1 MFESLT
7 ARLQS
12 IFSKLRGKARLSPQ
26 DIDSALREVRLSLL
40 EADVHYKVVKE
51 FLEKV
56 RQRALGE
63 EVMSSFTPAQQVV
76 KIVRDEMINILGK
89 EASLRFASSPPTII
103 MLMGLQGGGKTTTA
117 GKLALMLKRQG
128 KNVLLVATDVRRP
141 AAVQQLQ
148 KVGKAVGCEVFSPDG
163 EENPIEIAKRG
174 VAYARRKG
182 ADVVIIDT
190 QGRLH
195 LDEELLGELEEMEEV
210 IRPQNALLVLDGM
223 TGQDAV
229 NIALG
234 FSKVKIDGY
243 ILTKLDGD
251 ARGGA
256 ALSLSFITQ
265 KPIMFI
271 GVGERYD
278 ALEPFHPER
287 LVSRILGMGDVLTLI
302 EKIEST
308 IGGEEKETSL
318 SLEDFTLNDF
328 LRELRRMHK
337 LGPLEQIISL
347 FPGASNLRIGP
358 EEEKLL
364 KKFEAIVLSM
374 TPEERNNPSI
384 IDGSRKRRIAKG
396 SGTTVQDVNLLLKRF
411 EEAKQ
416 LAKTISSSR
425 RLRRWL

>member
-7 ARLQS
+7 ARLQA
-12 IFSKLRGKARLSPQ
+12 IFNKLRGKARLSPQ

-40 EADVHYKVVKE
+40 EADAHYKVVKE

-56 RQRALGE
+56 RQRALGA

-76 KIVRDEMINILGK
+76 KIVRDEMINILGQ
-89 EASLRFASSPPTII
+89 EGTLRYASSPPTII
-103 MLMGLQGGGKTTTA
+103 MLVGLQGGGKTTTA
-117 GKLALMLKRQG
+117 GKLALLFKKQG
-128 KNVLLVATDVRRP
+128 KKPLLIATDVRRP

-148 KVGKAVGCEVFSPDG
+148 KVGSAVGCAVFSPNG
-163 EENPIEIAKRG
+163 ENDPLKIAKRG
-174 VAYARRKG
+174 VAYAKEKG
-182 ADVVIIDT
+182 YDVVIIDT

-195 LDEELLGELEEMEEV
+195 LDEELLGELEEMERV
-210 IRPQNALLVLDGM
+210 IQPQNSLLVLDGM

-234 FSKVKIDGY
+234 FSKIRIDGY

-271 GVGERYD
+271 GVGERYE
-278 ALEPFHPER
+278 AMEPFHPER
-287 LVSRILGMGDVLTLI
+287 LVSRILGMGDMLTLI
-302 EKIEST
+302 EKIESA
-308 IGGEEKETSL
+308 IEEKEIPTSI
-318 SLEDFTLNDF
+318 EKFTLNDF

-337 LGPLEQIISL
+337 LGPLEQIVAL
-347 FPGASNLRIGP
+347 FPGASNIRVGP
-358 EEEKLL
+358 QEERML

-374 TPEERNNPSI
+374 TKEERENPSI

-416 LAKTISSSR
+416 LAKTLSSPR

>member
-12 IFSKLRGKARLSPQ
+12 VFNKLRGKARLSPQ

-51 FLEKV
+51 FLERV

-63 EVMSSFTPAQQVV
+63 EVMSSFTPVQQVV
-76 KIVRDEMINILGK
+76 KIVRDEMINILGR
-89 EASLRFASSPPTII
+89 EGNLRFASSSPTII
-103 MLMGLQGGGKTTTA
+103 MLIGLQGGGKTTTA
-117 GKLALMLKRQG
+117 GKLALLLRKQG
-128 KNVLLVATDVRRP
+128 KKPLLIATDVRRP
-141 AAVQQLQ
+141 AAVQQLE
-148 KVGKAVGCEVFSPDG
+148 KVGKAVGCFVFSPNG
-163 EENPIEIAKRG
+163 EQDPLKIAERG
-174 VAYARRKG
+174 LVYAKEKG
-182 ADVVIIDT
+182 YDVLIVDT

-195 LDEELLGELEEMEEV
+195 LDDELLRELEEME
-210 IRPQNALLVLDGM
+210 RTLQPHNTLLVLDGM

-234 FSKVKIDGY
+234 FSKVRIDGY

-256 ALSLSFITQ
+256 ALSLSFLTQ

-271 GVGERYD
+271 GIGERYD
-278 ALEPFHPER
+278 AIEPFHPER
-287 LVSRILGMGDVLTLI
+287 LASRILGMGDMLTLI
-302 EKIEST
+302 EKIESVM
-308 IGGEEKETSL
+308 EEREEIPTSF
-318 SLEDFTLNDF
+318 EQFTLNDF
-328 LRELRRMHK
+328 LKELRRMHK
-337 LGPLEQIISL
+337 LGPLEQIIAL
-347 FPGASNLRIGP
+347 IPGASNLRVGP
-358 EEEKLL
+358 QEEKML

-374 TPEERNNPSI
+374 TKEEREKPSI

-416 LAKTISSSR
+416 LAKTLSSSR

>member
-7 ARLQS
+7 ARLQA
-12 IFSKLRGKARLSPQ
+12 IFNKLKGKARLSPQ

-40 EADVHYKVVKE
+40 EADVHYKVVRE
-51 FLEKV
+51 FLDRV

-63 EVMSSFTPAQQVV
+63 EVMSSFTPAQQVI
-76 KIVRDEMINILGK
+76 KIVRDEMINILGQ
-89 EASLRFASSPPTII
+89 EGSLRFASSPPTLI

-117 GKLALMLKRQG
+117 GKLALLLKRQG
-128 KNVLLVATDVRRP
+128 KKPLLIATDVRRP

-148 KVGKAVGCEVFSPDG
+148 KVGNAVGCAVFSPNG
-163 EENPIEIAKRG
+163 ENDPIDIAKRG
-174 VAYARRKG
+174 VAFAKEKG
-182 ADVVIIDT
+182 YDVVIIDT

-195 LDEELLGELEEMEEV
+195 LDEELLGELEEMEKV
-210 IRPQNALLVLDGM
+210 LQPHNNLLVLDGM

-234 FSKVKIDGY
+234 FSKIRIDGY

-256 ALSLSFITQ
+256 ALSLSYIAQ

-271 GVGERYD
+271 GIGERYD
-278 ALEPFHPER
+278 AIEPFHPER

-302 EKIEST
+302 EKIESAM
-308 IGGEEKETSL
+308 EEKEEVPTSF
-318 SLEDFTLNDF
+318 EQFTLNDF

-337 LGPLEQIISL
+337 LGPLEQIVAL
-347 FPGASNLRIGP
+347 FPGASNIRVGP
-358 EEEKLL
+358 QEEKLL

-374 TPEERNNPSI
+374 TKEERENPSI

-416 LAKTISSSR
+416 LAKTLSSR

>member
-12 IFSKLRGKARLSPQ
+12 IFNKLRGKARLSPQ

-56 RQRALGE
+56 RERALGE
-63 EVMSSFTPAQQVV
+63 EVMSSFTPAQQVI
-76 KIVRDEMINILGK
+76 KIVRDEMINILGQ
-89 EASLRFASSPPTII
+89 EGTLQYASSPPTII
-103 MLMGLQGGGKTTTA
+103 MLVGLQGGGKTTTA
-117 GKLALMLKRQG
+117 GKLALLLKKQG
-128 KNVLLVATDVRRP
+128 KKPLLIATDVRRP

-148 KVGKAVGCEVFSPDG
+148 KVGNAVGCTVFSPDG
-163 EENPIEIAKRG
+163 EAEPVKIASRG
-174 VAYARRKG
+174 LSYAKEKG
-182 ADVVIIDT
+182 FDVVIIDT

-195 LDEELLGELEEMEEV
+195 LDDELLGELEEMAQS
-210 IRPQNALLVLDGM
+210 IQPHNTLLVLDGM

-234 FSKVKIDGY
+234 FSQIKIDGY

-265 KPIMFI
+265 KPIIFI

-278 ALEPFHPER
+278 AIEPFHPER
-287 LVSRILGMGDVLTLI
+287 LVSRILGMGDMLTLI
-302 EKIEST
+302 EKIESAL
-308 IGGEEKETSL
+308 EEKEELPTSF
-318 SLEDFTLNDF
+318 ENFTLNDF
-328 LRELRRMHK
+328 LRELKRMHK
-337 LGPLEQIISL
+337 IGPLEQIIAL
-347 FPGASNLRIGP
+347 FPGASNIRVGP
-358 EEEKLL
+358 QEEKML

-374 TPEERNNPSI
+374 TKEERDNPSI

-416 LAKTISSSR
+416 LAKTLSSPR
-425 RLRRWL
+425 RLRKWL

>member
-12 IFSKLRGKARLSPQ
+12 IFNKLRGKARLSPQ

-51 FLEKV
+51 FLDRV

-63 EVMSSFTPAQQVV
+63 EVMSSFTPAQQVI
-76 KIVRDEMINILGK
+76 KIVRDEMINILGDGG
-89 EASLRFASSPPTII
+89 ELRYASSPPTTI
-103 MLMGLQGGGKTTTA
+103 MLFGLQGGGKTTTA
-117 GKLALMLKRQG
+117 GKLAILLKKQG
-128 KNVLLVATDVRRP
+128 KKPLLIATDVRRP
-141 AAVQQLQ
+141 AAIQQLQ
-148 KVGKAVGCEVFSPDG
+148 KVGKAVGCDVYADAGQKDPLG
-163 EENPIEIAKRG
+163 IAKAG
-174 VAYARRKG
+174 IDFAKRKG
-182 ADVVIIDT
+182 YDVVIVDT

-195 LDEELLGELEEMEEV
+195 LDDELLGELEEMEKALN
-210 IRPQNALLVLDGM
+210 PHNAILVLDGM

-229 NIALG
+229 NIAMG
-234 FSKVKIDGY
+234 FSKLRIDGY
-243 ILTKLDGD
+243 ILTKMDGD

-256 ALSLSFITQ
+256 ALSISFITQ
-265 KPIMFI
+265 KPIMFL

-278 ALEPFHPER
+278 AIEPFHPER

-302 EKIEST
+302 EKIESAM
-308 IGGEEKETSL
+308 EETEEELPTSF
-318 SLEDFTLNDF
+318 ENFTLNDF

-337 LGPLEQIISL
+337 LGPLEHILSL
-347 FPGASNLRIGP
+347 IPGASNVRVGP
-358 EEEKLL
+358 QEEKML

-374 TPEERNNPSI
+374 TKEERENPSI

-396 SGTTVQDVNLLLKRF
+396 SGTTVQEVNLLLKRF

-416 LAKTISSSR
+416 LAKTLSAR
-425 RLRRWL
+425 RIRRWP

>member
-1 MFESLT
+1 MFETLT
-7 ARLQS
+7 SRLQA
-12 IFSKLRGKARLSPQ
+12 IFNKLRGKARLSPQ

-51 FLEKV
+51 FLERV

-89 EASLRFASSPPTII
+89 EEDISLSPIPPTIL
-103 MLMGLQGGGKTTTA
+103 MLIGLQGGGKTTTA
-117 GKLALMLKRQG
+117 GKLALLFKKKG
-128 KNVLLVATDVRRP
+128 KKPLLIATDVRRP
-141 AAVQQLQ
+141 AAVEQLK
-148 KVGKAVGCEVFSPDG
+148 KVGNAIGCDVFAS
-163 EENPIEIAKRG
+163 EEKDPLMIAKKG
-174 VAYARRKG
+174 IAYAKEKG
-182 ADVVIIDT
+182 YDLVIIDT

-195 LDEELLGELEEMEEV
+195 LDDELLGELEEME
-210 IRPQNALLVLDGM
+210 RALNPQEILLVLDGM

-234 FSKVKIDGY
+234 FSKIRIDGF

-265 KPIMFI
+265 KPIKFI

-302 EKIEST
+302 EKIESAL
-308 IGGEEKETSL
+308 EEKSEEAPISFA
-318 SLEDFTLNDF
+318 DFTLNDF
-328 LRELRRMHK
+328 LKELRRMHK
-337 LGPLEQIISL
+337 LGPLEQIIAL
-347 FPGASNLRIGP
+347 IPGASNLKVGP
-358 EEEKLL
+358 QEEKML

-374 TPEERNNPSI
+374 TNEERENPSI
-384 IDGSRKRRIAKG
+384 IDASRKRRIAKG

-411 EEAKQ
+411 FEAKE
-416 LAKTISSSR
+416 LAKTLSSPR

>member
-12 IFSKLRGKARLSPQ
+12 IFNKLRGKARLSPQ

-51 FLEKV
+51 FLDKV

-63 EVMSSFTPAQQVV
+63 ELMSSFTPAQQMV
-76 KIVRDEMINILGK
+76 KIVRDEMISILGK
-89 EASLRFASSPPTII
+89 EGALRFASSPPTTI
-103 MLMGLQGGGKTTTA
+103 MLVGLQGGGKTTTA
-117 GKLALMLKRQG
+117 GKLALLLGKQG
-128 KNVLLVATDVRRP
+128 KKPLLVATDVRRP

-148 KVGKAVGCEVFSPDG
+148 KVGKAVGCAVFSSEGGGDPLK
-163 EENPIEIAKRG
+163 IAKQG
-174 VAYARRKG
+174 VAYAKEKG
-182 ADVVIIDT
+182 YDVVIIDT

-195 LDEELLGELEEMEEV
+195 LDEELLGELAEMEKAIQPNNE
-210 IRPQNALLVLDGM
+210 LLVLDGM

-234 FSKVKIDGY
+234 FSRLKIDGY
-243 ILTKLDGD
+243 VLTKLDGD

-287 LVSRILGMGDVLTLI
+287 LVSRILGMGDMLTLI

-308 IGGEEKETSL
+308 VEESQKMPA
-318 SLEDFTLNDF
+318 SLEEFTLNDF
-328 LRELRRMHK
+328 LQELKRMHK
-337 LGPLEQIISL
+337 LGPLEQIVSL
-347 FPGASNLRIGP
+347 LPGAGNLRVGP
-358 EEEKLL
+358 QEEKML

-374 TPEERNNPSI
+374 TKEERESPSL

-416 LAKTISSSR
+416 LAKTLSSSR
-425 RLRRWL
+425 RLRRWQ